1 MHNLLLID
9 DDANLTELL
18 KTYFEDRGFSVRIAS
33 DGATGLRM
41 AHSCQPS
48 LVILDVSMPVRN
60 GWYVLER
67 IRELSNVPVL
77 MVTARTEEEHILRGF
92 ALGADDY
99 VAKPFSFAELLAR
112 VTAVLNRVSRSQ
124 QESPSVQI
132 FGELTI
138 DLSDRRIWRSGE
150 PVHLTPTEFKL
161 LTILIQH
168 AGRVVSQEELVRKA
182 WGEQYLED
190 IGYVRRYVWHLRRK
204 IEIDP
209 DRPQYI
215 HNDRG
220 YGYRF
225 ELVEPSLRS
234 VH

>member
-1 MHNLLLID
+1 MHHLLLID

-33 DGATGLRM
+33 DGAIGLRM
-41 AHSCQPS
+41 AHSYQPS

-67 IRELSNVPVL
+67 IRELSDVPVL
-77 MVTARTEEEHILRGF
+77 MVTACTEEEHILRGF
-92 ALGADDY
+92 GLGADDY
-99 VAKPFSFAELLAR
+99 IAKPFSFAELLAR
-112 VTAVLNRVSRSQ
+112 VTAVLNRVRRSQ
-124 QESPSVQI
+124 QEIPSVQI
-132 FGELTI
+132 FGDLTI
-138 DLSDRRIWRSGE
+138 DLSDRRIWRNGK

-225 ELVEPSLRS
+225 ELAEPPLHS
-234 VH
+234 VN